1 MGVLTLPVPEEL
13 DMSDATFS
21 RPTSIVSA
29 GWTGSVSQHAL
40 HDLSLTPAGRAARGQ
55 SAMTT
60 PPLDTAY
67 RQLTG
72 LRPSPTSGGVVR
84 HRSRVTRAV
93 AARH

>member
-40 HDLSLTPAGRAARGQ
+40 HDLSLTPAGRATRGQ

-67 RQLTG
+67 RQL
-72 LRPSPTSGGVVR
+72 VN
-84 HRSRVTRAV
+84 
-93 AARH
+93 